1 MNDLQK
7 EYLSQVIEFNLDE
20 IETWEDLGTNG
31 MIALICMNEQSAL
44 NDSLKKSINQ
54 FIKQYKG
61 E

>member
-7 EYLSQVIEFNLDE
+7 EYLRQVIDFNLGD

-31 MIALICMNEQSAL
+31 MIALICMNKETVI
-44 NDSLKKSINQ
+44 NDKLKKSINQ

>member
-7 EYLSQVIEFNLDE
+7 EYLRQVIDFNLDD

-31 MIALICMNEQSAL
+31 MIALICMNKETVI
-44 NDSLKKSINQ
+44 NDKLKKSINQ